1 VKFKKGAILAAV
13 ITVVLLA
20 TNLFDANTSSRQ
32 YSKSFPA
39 VVCPPNPAGVT
50 TVTSVSSKKT
60 PFYRI
65 GNKSTKL
72 VNIKTLRYSSVSDPI
87 LLQTEGLTPV
97 SFQSRKGVWAGS
109 VLCTAPVTSQ
119 WFVGGTSDV
128 SSKGVVYI
136 VNSGLSISIVDV
148 FTWSENGE
156 QAVRTL
162 SLKANSS
169 TAVKLDSLAPGDS
182 NIVVKV
188 VARSGRVNSYLIDER
203 VKGLQKLGGDSV
215 NSISAPA
222 RKFMITGIPQQ
233 LVKKKAPNHYLRL
246 FVPGVA
252 DANFT
257 LELLSSNGRFI
268 PTGFNERKLVS
279 GQPLLAAI
287 RSRANSNGNSDFV
300 WTSPS
305 PALAPL
311 QIAIGGISPKIIFAG
326 DSIAINLRIEF
337 STGKVKEESITGADL
352 ISWQVPNKAIAIT
365 VLSAGTDNYA
375 GALVAAK
382 SGYAFPLATYSEPH
396 AYDLCEIHAERLTV
410 PNGWEVIRAQISE
423 NQSGPSN
430 DDLMAIA
437 DAVREVASTP
447 IAEKTSTAATL
458 AASTEHI
465 GRRGHLRAVPN
476 K

>member
-1 VKFKKGAILAAV
+1 MRFKKGAILAAV
-13 ITVVLLA
+13 VAVVLLA
-20 TNLFDANTSSRQ
+20 TNLFEANTSSRQ

-50 TVTSVSSKKT
+50 TVTSVSSKET

-136 VNSGLSISIVDV
+136 VNSGLSISIVDI

-188 VARSGRVNSYLIDER
+188 VARSGRVNSYLVDER
-203 VKGLQKLGGDSV
+203 VKGLQRLGGDSV
-215 NSISAPA
+215 NSIPGPA
-222 RKFMITGIPQQ
+222 RKFVITGIAQQ
-233 LVKKKAPNHYLRL
+233 LVNKKAPTHYLRL

-279 GQPLLAAI
+279 GKVVELKLKPEVAKGAFAIKLTSDQPLLAAI

-300 WTSPS
+300 WSTPS

-311 QIAIGGISPKIIFAG
+311 QIAIGGISPKVIFAG
-326 DSIAINLRIEF
+326 DAIAINLSVTF
-337 STGKVKEESITGADL
+337 ANGKIKEQSITGSDL
-352 ISWQVPNKAIAIT
+352 VTWKVPNNAIAIT
-365 VLSAGTDNYA
+365 VLSAGIDNYA
-375 GALVAAK
+375 GALIAAK
-382 SGYAFPLATYSEPH
+382 SGYAFF
-396 AYDLCEIHAERLTV
+396 
-410 PNGWEVIRAQISE
+410 
-423 NQSGPSN
+423 
-430 DDLMAIA
+430 
-437 DAVREVASTP
+437 P
-447 IAEKTSTAATL
+447 IASGAELTKVAIPSSNIRVL
-458 AASTEHI
+458 N
-465 GRRGHLRAVPN
+465 P
-476 K
+476 

>member
-1 VKFKKGAILAAV
+1 MKFKKGAVL
-13 ITVVLLA
+13 TVVIVAVLFA

-50 TVTSVSSKKT
+50 TVTSVLSKKT

-72 VNIKTLRYSSVSDPI
+72 VDIKTLRYSSVSDPI

-97 SFQSRKGVWAGS
+97 TFQSRTGVWAGS
-109 VLCTAPVTSQ
+109 VLCTAPATSQ
-119 WFVGGTSDV
+119 WFVGGTADV
-128 SSKGVVYI
+128 SSKGVIYI
-136 VNSGLSISIVDV
+136 VNSGLSVSIADI

-156 QAVRTL
+156 QAVKTI

-169 TAVKLDSLAPGDS
+169 AAVKLDSLAPGDS

-188 VARSGRVNSYLIDER
+188 VARSGRINSFLIDER

-215 NSISAPA
+215 NSIAAPA

-233 LVKKKAPNHYLRL
+233 LVNKKVPPHYLRL

-279 GQPLLAAI
+279 GSVVELKLKPEVAKGVFAIKFTSDQPLVAAI
-287 RSRANSNGNSDFV
+287 RSRATSNRNSDFV
-300 WTSPS
+300 WTTPS

-311 QIAIGGISPKIIFAG
+311 QIALGGISPKLIFAG
-326 DSIAINLRIEF
+326 DSIAVNLRIEF
-337 STGKVKEESITGADL
+337 STGKVKEESITGVDL
-352 ISWQVPNKAIAIT
+352 VSWQVPNKAIAIT
-365 VLSAGTDNYA
+365 VLSAGKDNYA
-375 GALVAAK
+375 GALIAAK
-382 SGYAFPLATYSEPH
+382 SGYAFF
-396 AYDLCEIHAERLTV
+396 
-410 PNGWEVIRAQISE
+410 
-423 NQSGPSN
+423 
-430 DDLMAIA
+430 
-437 DAVREVASTP
+437 P
-447 IAEKTSTAATL
+447 IASGAELTKVAIPSSNIRVL
-458 AASTEHI
+458 N
-465 GRRGHLRAVPN
+465 P
-476 K
+476 

>member
-1 VKFKKGAILAAV
+1 MKFKKGAILAAV

-32 YSKSFPA
+32 FSKSFPA

-65 GNKSTKL
+65 GNKGTKL

-279 GQPLLAAI
+279 GKVVELKLKPEVAKGAFAIKLTSDQPLLAAI

-382 SGYAFPLATYSEPH
+382 SGYAFF
-396 AYDLCEIHAERLTV
+396 
-410 PNGWEVIRAQISE
+410 
-423 NQSGPSN
+423 
-430 DDLMAIA
+430 
-437 DAVREVASTP
+437 P
-447 IAEKTSTAATL
+447 IASGAELTKVAIPSSNIRVL
-458 AASTEHI
+458 N
-465 GRRGHLRAVPN
+465 P
-476 K
+476 

>member
-1 VKFKKGAILAAV
+1 MRFKKGAILAAV
-13 ITVVLLA
+13 VAVVLLA

-50 TVTSVSSKKT
+50 TVTSVSSKET
-60 PFYRI
+60 PFYRV

-136 VNSGLSISIVDV
+136 VNSGLSVSIVDV

-156 QAVRTL
+156 QSVRTL
-162 SLKANSS
+162 TLKANSS
-169 TAVKLDSLAPGDS
+169 VAVKLDSLAPGDS
-182 NIVVKV
+182 EIVVKV
-188 VARSGRVNSYLIDER
+188 VARSGRVNSFLIDER

-215 NSISAPA
+215 NSIPGPA
-222 RKFMITGIPQQ
+222 RKFVITGIPQQ
-233 LVKKKAPNHYLRL
+233 LVKKKAPTHYLRL
-246 FVPGVA
+246 FVPGIA

-257 LELLSSNGRFI
+257 IELLSSDGRFI

-279 GQPLLAAI
+279 GKVVELKLKPEVAKGAFAIKLTSDQPLLAAI

-300 WTSPS
+300 WTTPS

-311 QIAIGGISPKIIFAG
+311 QIAVGGISPRIIFAG
-326 DSIAINLRIEF
+326 DAIAIDVRVSFAN
-337 STGKVKEESITGADL
+337 GKIKEESITGSDL
-352 ISWQVPNKAIAIT
+352 VTWQVPDKAIAIT
-365 VLSAGTDNYA
+365 VLNAGIDNYA
-375 GALVAAK
+375 GALIAAK
-382 SGYAFPLATYSEPH
+382 SGYAFF
-396 AYDLCEIHAERLTV
+396 
-410 PNGWEVIRAQISE
+410 
-423 NQSGPSN
+423 
-430 DDLMAIA
+430 
-437 DAVREVASTP
+437 P
-447 IAEKTSTAATL
+447 IASGAELTKVAIPSSNIRVL
-458 AASTEHI
+458 N
-465 GRRGHLRAVPN
+465 P
-476 K
+476 

>member
-1 VKFKKGAILAAV
+1 MRFKKGAILAAV
-13 ITVVLLA
+13 VAVVLLA

-50 TVTSVSSKKT
+50 TVTSVSSKET
-60 PFYRI
+60 PFYRV

-156 QAVRTL
+156 QAVKTL

-203 VKGLQKLGGDSV
+203 VKGLQRLGGDSV
-215 NSISAPA
+215 NSIPGPA
-222 RKFMITGIPQQ
+222 QKFVITGIPQQ
-233 LVKKKAPNHYLRL
+233 LVNKKAPTHYLRL

-279 GQPLLAAI
+279 GKVVELKLKPEVAKGAFAIKLTSDQPLLAAI

-300 WTSPS
+300 WSTPS

-311 QIAIGGISPKIIFAG
+311 QIAIGGISPKVIFAG
-326 DSIAINLRIEF
+326 DAIAINLSVTF
-337 STGKVKEESITGADL
+337 ANGKIKEQSITGSDL
-352 ISWQVPNKAIAIT
+352 VTWQVPNNAIAIT
-365 VLSAGTDNYA
+365 VLSAGIDNYA
-375 GALVAAK
+375 GALIAAK
-382 SGYAFPLATYSEPH
+382 SGYAFF
-396 AYDLCEIHAERLTV
+396 
-410 PNGWEVIRAQISE
+410 
-423 NQSGPSN
+423 
-430 DDLMAIA
+430 
-437 DAVREVASTP
+437 P
-447 IAEKTSTAATL
+447 IATGAELTKVAIPSSNIRVL
-458 AASTEHI
+458 N
-465 GRRGHLRAVPN
+465 P
-476 K
+476 

>member
-13 ITVVLLA
+13 IGVVLLA
-20 TNLFDANTSSRQ
+20 TNLFEANTNSRK

-50 TVTSVSSKKT
+50 TVTSVSSKEI

-65 GNKSTKL
+65 GNKSTKFAD
-72 VNIKTLRYSSVSDPI
+72 IKTLRYSSVSDPI

-136 VNSGLSISIVDV
+136 VNSGLSVSIVDV

-156 QAVRTL
+156 QSVRTL
-162 SLKANSS
+162 TLKANSS
-169 TAVKLDSLAPGDS
+169 VAVKLDSLAPGDS
-182 NIVVKV
+182 EIVVKV
-188 VARSGRVNSYLIDER
+188 VSRSGRVNSFLIDER

-215 NSISAPA
+215 NSIPGPA
-222 RKFMITGIPQQ
+222 RKFVITGIPQQ
-233 LVKKKAPNHYLRL
+233 LVKKKAPTHYLRL
-246 FVPGVA
+246 FVPGIA

-257 LELLSSNGRFI
+257 LELLSSDGRFI

-279 GQPLLAAI
+279 GKVVELKLKPEVAKGAFAIKLTSDQPLLAAI

-300 WTSPS
+300 WTTPS

-311 QIAIGGISPKIIFAG
+311 QIAVGGISPRIIFAG
-326 DSIAINLRIEF
+326 DAIAIDVRVSFAN
-337 STGKVKEESITGADL
+337 GKIKEESITGSDL
-352 ISWQVPNKAIAIT
+352 VTWQVPDKAIAIT
-365 VLSAGTDNYA
+365 VLNAGIDNYA
-375 GALVAAK
+375 GALIAAK
-382 SGYAFPLATYSEPH
+382 SGYAFF
-396 AYDLCEIHAERLTV
+396 
-410 PNGWEVIRAQISE
+410 
-423 NQSGPSN
+423 
-430 DDLMAIA
+430 
-437 DAVREVASTP
+437 P
-447 IAEKTSTAATL
+447 IASGAELTKVAIPSSNIRVL
-458 AASTEHI
+458 N
-465 GRRGHLRAVPN
+465 P
-476 K
+476 